1 MIGKC
6 RLTLNE
12 CELQNSH
19 IYPKFVIEWMKLTGS
34 KFQRNYISPN
44 WRLQDGYKRPLLSEK
59 AELLFSKGEKWFSE
73 NVFHNYLKN
82 RNYEIEYNENLFYF
96 AISFLWRIL
105 ILEIESLD
113 AKNFKFTD
121 ELFEAEKEWR
131 DFLLNG
137 IYPRNYDRIHLIL
150 TDDVVNHTLPSE
162 NVDYFFTRSL
172 DGTIAFNEE
181 YNKCSVFAKFA
192 KFIFWGFVK
201 SPDESGLIG
210 TKIDPIKG
218 KMKAPQQF
226 SNVDI
231 TSFLIHRIRL
241 YDEMPLASEK
251 QQEIIMKE
259 ILSNKEH
266 YKNSE
271 LFDSMVFDSKMKKKN
286 ENNNW

>member
-1 MIGKC
+1 MRGKC

-19 IYPKFVIEWMKLTGS
+19 IYPKFVIEWMKSTGS

-113 AKNFKFTD
+113 IKNFKFTD
-121 ELFEAEKEWR
+121 DLYEAEKEWR

-150 TDDVVNHTLPSE
+150 TDDVANHTLPSE

-172 DGTIAFNEE
+172 DGTITYNEE

-218 KMKAPQQF
+218 KMKTPQQC
-226 SNVDI
+226 SNIDI

-271 LFDSMVFDSKMKKKN
+271 LFDSMIFDSEMKKKN